1 MRLVTGVMGCVASA
15 WMAWTTDRPC
25 SDIQKAR
32 RKPYLFHDAPNAKGG
47 RNAYA
52 QVWTETQTMKL
63 KLPSTVAIKHEILKM
78 MVQDELKAQ
87 ALAVKAVEVLVAH
100 GRGAAEALIA
110 HIRHDGNN
118 IGLIPSP
125 IDQNPC
131 AHWRNPMDMMRQG
144 WSTSLFQASQQWS
157 TRSSKDL
164 KTRFE

>member
-100 GRGAAEALIA
+100 GRGAAEALIC
-110 HIRHDGNN
+110 
-118 IGLIPSP
+118 LLYTSPSP
-125 IDQNPC
+125 RD
-131 AHWRNPMDMMRQG
+131 
-144 WSTSLFQASQQWS
+144 
-157 TRSSKDL
+157 
-164 KTRFE
+164 